1 MTGLGRLLSALGK
14 QLSDRAEARFR
25 EQAWRDAVE
34 NRKNSDADFV
44 ERRRASSRAKCPD
57 PGTDTADNGL
67 QGA

>member
-14 QLSDRAEARFR
+14 QLSDRAEARLR

-44 ERRRASSRAKCPD
+44 ERRRASSRAKGPD